1 MTSHLQRLSIA
12 VILVLG
18 QFSIALAALDPCP
31 AALIPIAVTDRQR
44 SYPPERA
51 VDAFVGALGIDYSY
65 ERLLPGFRGAYITP
79 VAAESL
85 RHLNQPA
92 PDLGFLLRIDY
103 EGRRVPLMLIAG
115 FSSEPP
121 KARSGTVINLI
132 HGFPSGH
139 PFHVLLAS
147 VIRPGGIAALGL
159 PLSSLREP
167 SDGRIQMRFDS
178 NWCLAWETARG
189 KQCPVT
195 GDIFVM
201 PSVFAPGSVYSRNLL
216 QQVIPRVKPT
226 DRVLVLGTGSGID
239 VLRLLTDGG
248 VQRPIDAVDINPIAV
263 ANTKLN
269 ADYWGLGPMVNAGV
283 SDGFA
288 QVRGQYDMIVFDAP
302 LATPLLTD
310 VPGLFEEVNTRINLH
325 DFEGRLLSRLLAD
338 LPTHLAPGGRF
349 YLMSGDDIS
358 GFIATGPQEL
368 QDNVISTFQ
377 EAMPGRSFQ
386 FGIHEISVRQ

>member
-1 MTSHLQRLSIA
+1 
-12 VILVLG
+12 
-18 QFSIALAALDPCP
+18 
-31 AALIPIAVTDRQR
+31 
-44 SYPPERA
+44 
-51 VDAFVGALGIDYSY
+51 
-65 ERLLPGFRGAYITP
+65 
-79 VAAESL
+79 
-85 RHLNQPA
+85 
-92 PDLGFLLRIDY
+92 
-103 EGRRVPLMLIAG
+103 MLIT
-115 FSSEPP
+115 SSVVNP
-121 KARSGTVINLI
+121 ARSGLSSIS
-132 HGFPSGH
+132 HGFPRVTSADILSHPPWRRCCPRPALEFASG
-139 PFHVLLAS
+139 A
-147 VIRPGGIAALGL
+147 
-159 PLSSLREP
+159 
-167 SDGRIQMRFDS
+167 SDGRIQVRFDS
-178 NWCLAWETARG
+178 SWCLAWETARG
-189 KQCPVT
+189 KQGPVT

-216 QQVIPRVKPT
+216 QQVIPRVKPM

-239 VLRLLTDGG
+239 VLRLLTNGG

-288 QVRGQYDMIVFDAP
+288 QVRGRYDIIVFDAP

-358 GFIATGPQEL
+358 EFIATGLGAPGQCDFDLPGSDAWPQL
-368 QDNVISTFQ
+368 
-377 EAMPGRSFQ
+377 P
-386 FGIHEISVRQ
+386 VRNPRNQRTPVGS